1 MPNNVINE
9 LNFIGEQKD
18 IDKILSLMHGEEED
32 QYIDFNK
39 IIPMP
44 DYIYRGDL
52 GQKEQELYGKNNWY
66 DWSNSH
72 WGTNWNAYYQE
83 KKENTIFF
91 NTAGRYL
98 IPYTKSWR
106 RFVTKMM

>member
-18 IDKILSLMHGEEED
+18 IDKILSLIHGEEED

-72 WGTNWNAYYQE
+72 WGTKWNAYYQE
-83 KKENTIFF
+83 KKTPSSS
-91 NTAGRYL
+91 TQHGRYL

-106 RFVTKMM
+106 KFVTKMM